1 VSPIHSRALRRA
13 AELLGGTSQLC
24 DYLQVPAGD
33 MRRWL
38 AGELTPPAGIFF
50 RVVDLI
56 VEETAGPPP
65 AQEDA
70 SPPEPSAPPSAGDRR
85 EPA

>member
-1 VSPIHSRALRRA
+1 MSPIHSRALRRA

-24 DYLQVPAGD
+24 DYLQVPASD

-56 VEETAGPPP
+56 VEETAGPRRRRRTL
-65 AQEDA
+65 
-70 SPPEPSAPPSAGDRR
+70 APQSLLHRL
-85 EPA
+85 